1 VSRVAG
7 RVDGYGGAY
16 RHPVSEDAHHSPDS
30 TGPPGAPRPTRVV
43 SGDAPRTGR
52 RRKRIGRKAWVAKL
66 HGPICSPDL
75 VVRGRY
81 SYSPDSYLKEIS
93 RRTR

>member
-1 VSRVAG
+1 MSRVAG

-75 VVRGRY
+75 VVRGRSGKY
-81 SYSPDSYLKEIS
+81 
-93 RRTR
+93 